1 VPRGVRVRVPPSAP
15 LRSREFGTFFFEH
28 KIKNDM
34 NVIRQEIDALN
45 GLLIVEI
52 NPTDYSQKVKNT
64 LEKHRKTANIPGF
77 RPGHTPAGI
86 IEKRYGKAVLA
97 ETLNTLANESVYGF
111 IRENSLDIL
120 GNAIPS
126 ATHAME
132 GSFDQPGTFKFT
144 YEIGMAPTFDYQS
157 VLTKGIEYHTVRVD
171 DNLVSQQI
179 EDIQRR
185 YGKMISVDEAG
196 PKDLVVGTFT
206 ELEADGTV
214 KPEGISHSTTLSIEF
229 IENLDAKQSLIGKKL
244 GDQFSLDPSTVSK
257 DDADKASLLGLTPE
271 TLPSNEVAF
280 EFKITDIKRME
291 LAELTADLF
300 AKLFQDGEIT
310 DEAGLRARLSKDL
323 EQMFERDAD
332 RLMTR
337 KVYDALINDVKMT
350 FPEPF
355 LKRWIKLSAT
365 TPIADEDIEKEFEA
379 YLKSLKWQLIQTKI
393 FKDSDTKLVYE
404 EVLAFTKGL
413 LISNYAQYGIPAPED
428 AELEASA
435 RELLTKKEQANSI
448 YDQLAEEK
456 LTQYFKT
463 NASLKMKPLSYD
475 DFLAEMKK

>member
-1 VPRGVRVRVPPSAP
+1 
-15 LRSREFGTFFFEH
+15 
-28 KIKNDM
+28 M
-34 NVIRQEIDALN
+34 NVLRQELDALN
-45 GLLIVEI
+45 GLLTVEI
-52 NPTDYSQKVKNT
+52 NAADYSQKVKNT

-97 ETLNTLANESVYGF
+97 EELNKLANEGVYNF
-111 IRENSLDIL
+111 IRENNLDIL
-120 GNAIPS
+120 GNPIPS
-126 ATHAME
+126 ESHAME
-132 GSFDQPGTFKFT
+132 GSFNQPDTFKFT
-144 YEIGMAPTFDYQS
+144 FEIGMSPSFEYHS
-157 VLTKGIEYHTVRVD
+157 VLKKGIEYNTVRVD
-171 DNLVSQQI
+171 DKLVSQQI

-185 YGKMISVDEAG
+185 YGKMMSADVSGE
-196 PKDLVVGTFT
+196 KDLVVGTFT
-206 ELEADGTV
+206 ELSADGTI
-214 KPEGISHSTTLSIEF
+214 KEGGISHSTTLSIEF
-229 IENLDAKQSLIGKKL
+229 IENTEAKNLLIGKKK
-244 GDQFSLDPSTVSK
+244 DDAFKLDPSIVSK

-271 TLPSNEVAF
+271 TLPSSDVSF

-291 LAELTADLF
+291 LAELNAELF
-300 AKLFQDGEIT
+300 SKLFQDGEIS
-310 DEAGLRARLSKDL
+310 DEAGLRARVTKDL
-323 EQMFERDAD
+323 EHMFERDAD

-337 KVYDALINDVKMT
+337 KVYDSLISDVQIT
-350 FPEPF
+350 FPEAF

-365 TPIADEDIEKEFEA
+365 APIADEDIEKEFEA
-379 YLKSLKWQLIQTKI
+379 YLNSLKWQLIQTKI

-413 LISNYAQYGIPAPED
+413 IISNYAQYGIPAPED

>member
-1 VPRGVRVRVPPSAP
+1 
-15 LRSREFGTFFFEH
+15 
-28 KIKNDM
+28 M
-34 NVIRQEIDALN
+34 NVLRQELDALN
-45 GLLIVEI
+45 GLLTVEI
-52 NPTDYSQKVKNT
+52 SAADYSQKVKST

-97 ETLNTLANESVYGF
+97 EELNKLANEAVYNF
-111 IRENSLDIL
+111 IRENNLDIL
-120 GNAIPS
+120 GNPIPS
-126 ATHAME
+126 DTHAME
-132 GSFDQPGTFKFT
+132 GSFEKPDAFKFT
-144 YEIGMAPTFDYQS
+144 FEIGMSPSFEYQS
-157 VLTKGIEYHTVRVD
+157 VLKKGIEYNTVRVD
-171 DNLVSQQI
+171 EKLVSQQI

-185 YGKMISVDEAG
+185 YGKMMSADESGA
-196 PKDLVVGTFT
+196 KDLIVGTFT
-206 ELEADGTV
+206 ELSEDGTI
-214 KPEGISHSTTLSIEF
+214 KEGGISHSTTLSIEF
-229 IENLDAKQSLIGKKL
+229 IENIEAKNLLIGKKK
-244 GDQFSLDPSTVSK
+244 DDTFKLDPSIVSK

-271 TLPSNEVAF
+271 TLPSSDVAF

-291 LAELTADLF
+291 LAELNAELF
-300 AKLFQDGEIT
+300 GKLFQDGDIT
-310 DEAGLRARLSKDL
+310 DEAGLRARVTKDL
-323 EQMFERDAD
+323 EHMFERDAD

-337 KVYDALINDVKMT
+337 KVYDLLISEVQIT
-350 FPEPF
+350 FPEAF

-365 TPIADEDIEKEFEA
+365 SPITDEDIEKEFEA

-413 LISNYAQYGIPAPED
+413 IISNYAQYGLPAPED

-435 RELLTKKEQANSI
+435 RELLTKKDQANSI

-456 LTQYFKT
+456 LTQYFKA

>member
-1 VPRGVRVRVPPSAP
+1 
-15 LRSREFGTFFFEH
+15 
-28 KIKNDM
+28 M
-34 NVIRQEIDALN
+34 NVLRQELDALN
-45 GLLIVEI
+45 GLLTVEI
-52 NPTDYSQKVKNT
+52 NAADYSQKVKNT

-97 ETLNTLANESVYGF
+97 EELNKLANEGVYNF
-111 IRENSLDIL
+111 IRENNLDIL
-120 GNAIPS
+120 GNPIPS
-126 ATHAME
+126 ESHAME
-132 GSFDQPGTFKFT
+132 GSFEKPDAFKFT
-144 YEIGMAPTFDYQS
+144 FEIGMSPSFEYQS
-157 VLTKGIEYHTVRVD
+157 VLKKGIEYNTVRVD
-171 DNLVSQQI
+171 EKLVSQQI

-185 YGKMISVDEAG
+185 YGKMMSADESGA
-196 PKDLVVGTFT
+196 KDLVVGTFS
-206 ELEADGTV
+206 ELAADGSL
-214 KPEGISHSTTLSIEF
+214 KEGGISHSTTLSIEF
-229 IENLDAKQSLIGKKL
+229 IENSEAKNLLIGKKK
-244 GDQFSLDPSTVSK
+244 DDTFKLDPSIVSK

-271 TLPSNEVAF
+271 TLPSNELAF

-291 LAELTADLF
+291 LAELNAELF
-300 AKLFQDGEIT
+300 GKLFQDGEIS
-310 DEAGLRARLSKDL
+310 DEAGLRARVTKDL
-323 EQMFERDAD
+323 EHMFERDAD

-337 KVYDALINDVKMT
+337 KVYDSLISDVQIT
-350 FPEPF
+350 FPEAF

-365 TPIADEDIEKEFEA
+365 APIADEDIEKEFEA
-379 YLKSLKWQLIQTKI
+379 YLNSLKWQLIQTKI

-413 LISNYAQYGIPAPED
+413 IISNYAQYGLPAPED

-435 RELLTKKEQANSI
+435 RELLTKKDQANSI

>member
-1 VPRGVRVRVPPSAP
+1 
-15 LRSREFGTFFFEH
+15 
-28 KIKNDM
+28 M
-34 NVIRQEIDALN
+34 NVLRQELDALN
-45 GLLIVEI
+45 GLLTVEI
-52 NPTDYSQKVKNT
+52 NAADYSQKVKNT

-97 ETLNTLANESVYGF
+97 EELNKLANEGVYNF
-111 IRENSLDIL
+111 IRENNLDIL
-120 GNAIPS
+120 GNPIPS
-126 ATHAME
+126 ETHPME
-132 GSFDQPGTFKFT
+132 GSFDQPDTFKFT
-144 YEIGMAPTFDYQS
+144 FEIGMSPSFEYQS
-157 VLTKGIEYHTVRVD
+157 VLKKGIEYNTVRVD
-171 DNLVSQQI
+171 EKLVSQQI

-185 YGKMISVDEAG
+185 YGKMMSAEESGA
-196 PKDLVVGTFT
+196 KDLVVGTFS
-206 ELEADGTV
+206 ELAEDGTI
-214 KPEGISHSTTLSIEF
+214 KEGGITHSTTLSIEF
-229 IENLDAKQSLIGKKL
+229 IENSEAKNLLIGKKK
-244 GDQFSLDPSTVSK
+244 DEVFRLDPSIVSK

-271 TLPSNEVAF
+271 TLPSSDVTF

-291 LAELTADLF
+291 LAELNAELF
-300 AKLFQDGEIT
+300 GKLFQDGEIS
-310 DEAGLRARLSKDL
+310 DEAGLRARVTKDL
-323 EQMFERDAD
+323 EHMFERDAD

-337 KVYDALINDVKMT
+337 KVYDSLISDVQIT
-350 FPEPF
+350 FPEAF

-379 YLKSLKWQLIQTKI
+379 YLNSLKWQLIQTKI

-413 LISNYAQYGIPAPED
+413 IISNYAQYGIPAPED